1 MSTHMWTHGAS
12 RRGRRMSL
20 ELPQLTAPGMTQG
33 DSEFLQSRPDL
44 FYPYNIPAAL
54 MGRLFPKVSPTQ
66 AVAMFLKKIKYNL
79 YIFLQY

>member
-20 ELPQLTAPGMTQG
+20 ELPGMPLSPGMTQR
-33 DSEFLQSRPDL
+33 DSDFLQRRPDL

-54 MGRLFPKVSPTQ
+54 MGHLFPKVKT
-66 AVAMFLKKIKYNL
+66 
-79 YIFLQY
+79 

>member
-20 ELPQLTAPGMTQG
+20 ELPPLAAMQSSPGMTQR

-44 FYPYNIPAAL
+44 FYPFNIPAAM
-54 MGRLFPKVSPTQ
+54 MGRLFPKVKFRQ
-66 AVAMFLKKIKYNL
+66 
-79 YIFLQY
+79 QYM